1 MDDIK
6 KILKKYFTIII
17 IMLVCFG
24 LLSNR
29 EHLSVIFSF
38 WLNILSPFFYGIF
51 IAYILSPITNT
62 IKKFTKNKIISIV
75 ITYIIFLGI
84 VLLLGFLCIPQI
96 ISSLSELITKAPSL
110 YSNIL
115 NLISQYEDRFQF
127 LPLISEYLDNF
138 IKNISTYLSTILPNI
153 LNWITNILTTSFDLL
168 VAIIMSIY
176 LLFEK
181 ENVLEYVNKLCLT
194 YLKKEKTDYLKETF
208 KECEFILNKF
218 IIGKAIDSAIIG
230 ILCAILMKIFNLDYI
245 VLISL
250 LVGITNM
257 IPYIGPFIGG
267 IFGFLLLLV
276 VSPKEAFIF
285 AILVFIL
292 QQFDGY
298 YLGPTIL
305 GSKIGIKPLWIII
318 SLLVGGALGG
328 IIGMFLGTPIIAM
341 INHLINKDVEKRL
354 KNKKEE
360 LDS

>member
-1 MDDIK
+1 M
-6 KILKKYFTIII
+6 
-17 IMLVCFG
+17 
-24 LLSNR
+24 
-29 EHLSVIFSF
+29 
-38 WLNILSPFFYGIF
+38 NILSPFFYGIF

-168 VAIIMSIY
+168 VAVIMSIY

-181 ENVLEYVNKLCLT
+181 DNIMEYINKLCMA
-194 YLKKEKTDYLKETF
+194 YLKKEKTNYLKETF

-218 IIGKAIDSAIIG
+218 IIGKAIDSTIIG

-276 VSPKEAFIF
+276 VTPKGALIF
-285 AILVFIL
+285 AVLIFIL

-305 GSKIGIKPLWIII
+305 GSKVGIKPLWIII
-318 SLLVGGALGG
+318 SLLIGGALGG
-328 IIGMFLGTPIIAM
+328 IVGMFLGTPIIAM